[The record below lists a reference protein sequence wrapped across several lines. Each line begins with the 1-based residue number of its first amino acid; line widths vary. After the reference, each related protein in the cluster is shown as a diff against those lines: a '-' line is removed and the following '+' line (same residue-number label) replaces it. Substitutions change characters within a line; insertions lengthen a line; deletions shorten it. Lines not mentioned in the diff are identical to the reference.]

1 MRHGTEYLQQALF
14 LCMQLFLRRAF
25 LKEAANDVAQN
36 PGSDDCPSKNRS
48 TQLKYARP
56 SFS

>member
-14 LCMQLFLRRAF
+14 LCMQLFLPRVF

-36 PGSDDCPSKNRS
+36 PGSDDYPS
-48 TQLKYARP
+48 
-56 SFS
+56 